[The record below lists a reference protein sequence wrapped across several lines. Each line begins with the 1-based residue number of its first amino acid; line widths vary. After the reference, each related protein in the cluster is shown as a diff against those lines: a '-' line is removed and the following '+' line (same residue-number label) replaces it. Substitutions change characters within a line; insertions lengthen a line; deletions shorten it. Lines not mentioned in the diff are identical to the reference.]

1 VTDDGNV
8 ATVGA
13 GVVVGLEAGVGAE
26 TGTVGDEEAE
36 VTTEEER
43 AGVDL
48 LIEDDEVEAAVKND
62 EDVENENKNL
72 VLQQQQKS
80 TKKTKVTNRVPN
92 RFSCSLYFFFL
103 LR

>member
-72 VLQQQQKS
+72 VLQQKS
-80 TKKTKVTNRVPN
+80 TKKAKVTNRVPN